1 MVKRLNVI
9 SVCGS
14 GTVTSSM
21 LAGKVRD
28 FLDYHGIKAKTVEV
42 NPGGV
47 EDQLSSGSWDL
58 IVHTSPL
65 KGKYDLPTINAVG
78 LLSGMGEEEFF
89 DELLET
95 SEKLVN

>member
-1 MVKRLNVI
+1 MKRVNVI

-21 LAGKVRD
+21 VAGKVKD
-28 FLDYHGIKAKTVEV
+28 FLEENGYRAKTVEV

-47 EDQLSSGSWDL
+47 EGELASGQWDL

-65 KGKYDLPTINAVG
+65 KGKYDVPTINSVG
-78 LLSGMGEEEFF
+78 LLTGMEEDEFY
-89 DELLET
+89 
-95 SEKLVN
+95 EKLLATVKTL

>member
-1 MVKRLNVI
+1 MKRVNVI

-21 LAGKVRD
+21 VAGKVKD
-28 FLDYHGIKAKTVEV
+28 FLEENGYRAKTVEV

-47 EDQLSSGSWDL
+47 EGELASGQWDV

-65 KGKYDLPTINAVG
+65 KGKYDIPTINSVG
-78 LLSGMGEEEFF
+78 LLTGMEEDEFYE
-89 DELLET
+89 ELLAT
-95 SEKLVN
+95 VKTL

>member
-1 MVKRLNVI
+1 MKRVNVI

-21 LAGKVRD
+21 VAGKVKD
-28 FLDYHGIKAKTVEV
+28 FLEDHGYRAKTVEV

-47 EDQLSSGSWDL
+47 DNELSSGQWDV

-65 KGKYDLPTINAVG
+65 KGTYEIPTINSVG
-78 LLSGMGEEEFF
+78 LLTGMGEEEFYE
-89 DELLET
+89 ELLDT
-95 SEKLVN
+95 VKSL

>member
-1 MVKRLNVI
+1 MAKKLNII

-21 LAGKVRD
+21 VAGKVKD
-28 FLDYHGIKAKTVEV
+28 FLEEHGYKASTVEV

-47 EDQLSSGSWDL
+47 DEQLASGKWDI

-65 KGKYDLPTINAVG
+65 KRKYELPTINAVA

-89 DELLET
+89 EALLNEAN
-95 SEKLVN
+95 SLDV

>member
-1 MVKRLNVI
+1 MKMINVI

-21 LAGKVRD
+21 VAGKVKDILEENGYR
-28 FLDYHGIKAKTVEV
+28 AKTVEV

-47 EDQLSSGSWDL
+47 DGQLSSGKWHI

-65 KGKYDLPTINAVG
+65 KGTYDLPCINAVG
-78 LLSGMGEEEFF
+78 LLTGMDEEGFI
-89 DELLET
+89 
-95 SEKLVN
+95 EKLLAAAAKLDL

>member
-1 MVKRLNVI
+1 MKNINVI

-21 LAGKVRD
+21 VAEKVKD
-28 FLDYHGIKAKTVEV
+28 ILDVNGYKAKTVEV

-47 EDQLSSGSWDL
+47 EGQLSTGKWDI

-65 KGKYDLPTINAVG
+65 KDTYSIPTINAVG
-78 LLSGMGEEEFF
+78 LLIGTDEDGFIE
-89 DELLET
+89 ELLT
-95 SEKLVN
+95 AVEKLNI

>member
-1 MVKRLNVI
+1 MAKRLNVI

-21 LAGKVRD
+21 VAGKVKD
-28 FLDYHGIKAKTVEV
+28 FLDDMGIKAKTVEV

-47 EDQLSSGSWDL
+47 DGEMASGNWDL

-65 KGKYDLPTINAVG
+65 KGKYDIPTINAVG
-78 LLSGMGEEEFF
+78 LLSGMGEDEFF
-89 DELLET
+89 EELKET
-95 SEKLVN
+95 AEKLVN

>member
-1 MVKRLNVI
+1 MKRVNVI

-21 LAGKVRD
+21 VAGKVKD
-28 FLDYHGIKAKTVEV
+28 FLEENGYRAKTVEV

-47 EDQLSSGSWDL
+47 EGELASGQWDL

-65 KGKYDLPTINAVG
+65 KGKYDVPTINSVG
-78 LLSGMGEEEFF
+78 LLTGMEEDEFYE
-89 DELLET
+89 ELLAT
-95 SEKLVN
+95 VKTL

>member
-1 MVKRLNVI
+1 MKRINVI

-21 LAGKVRD
+21 VAGKVKD
-28 FLDYHGIKAKTVEV
+28 FLEDNGYKAKTVEV

-47 EDQLSSGSWDL
+47 ENELASGQWDV

-65 KGKYDLPTINAVG
+65 KGTYSIPTINSVG
-78 LLSGMGEEEFF
+78 LLTGMEEEEFYE
-89 DELLET
+89 ELLET
-95 SEKLVN
+95 VKSL

>member
-1 MVKRLNVI
+1 MKNINVI

-21 LAGKVRD
+21 VAEKVKD
-28 FLDYHGIKAKTVEV
+28 ILDVNGYKAKTVEV

-47 EDQLSSGSWDL
+47 EGQLSSGKWDI

-65 KGKYDLPTINAVG
+65 KDTYDIPTINAVG
-78 LLSGMGEEEFF
+78 LLIGTDEDGFIE
-89 DELLET
+89 ELL
-95 SEKLVN
+95 SAVEKLNI

>member
-1 MVKRLNVI
+1 MRKINVI

-21 LAGKVRD
+21 VAGKVKD
-28 FLDYHGIKAKTVEV
+28 FLEENGYRAKTVEV

-47 EDQLSSGSWDL
+47 EGELASGQWDL

-65 KGKYDLPTINAVG
+65 KKKYDIPTINSVG
-78 LLSGMGEEEFF
+78 LLTGMAEDEFY
-89 DELLET
+89 EALLET
-95 SEKLVN
+95 VKTL

>member
-1 MVKRLNVI
+1 MKRVNVI

-21 LAGKVRD
+21 VAGKVKD
-28 FLDYHGIKAKTVEV
+28 FLEENGYRAKTVEV

-47 EDQLSSGSWDL
+47 EGELASGQWDL

-65 KGKYDLPTINAVG
+65 KGKYDVPTINSVG
-78 LLSGMGEEEFF
+78 LLTGMEEDEFYE
-89 DELLET
+89 ELLATVET
-95 SEKLVN
+95 L

>member
-1 MVKRLNVI
+1 MKTINII

-21 LAGKVRD
+21 VANKVKD
-28 FLDYHGIKAKTVEV
+28 FLSDNGIKAKTVEV

-47 EDQLSSGSWDL
+47 DGQLSSGSWDI

-65 KGKYDLPTINAVG
+65 KGKYDIPTINSVG
-78 LLSGMGEEEFF
+78 LLTGMGEEEFF
-89 DELLET
+89 EELLDTAKKITE
-95 SEKLVN
+95 

>member
-1 MVKRLNVI
+1 MKRVNVI

-21 LAGKVRD
+21 VAGKVKD
-28 FLDYHGIKAKTVEV
+28 FLEENGYRAKTVEV

-47 EDQLSSGSWDL
+47 EGELASGQWDL

-65 KGKYDLPTINAVG
+65 KGKYEVPTINSVG
-78 LLSGMGEEEFF
+78 LLTGMEEDEFYE
-89 DELLET
+89 ELLAT
-95 SEKLVN
+95 VKTL

>member
-1 MVKRLNVI
+1 MVKRVNVI

-21 LAGKVRD
+21 VASKVKD
-28 FLDYHGIKAKTVEV
+28 FLDDNGVKAKTVEV

-47 EDQLSSGSWDL
+47 DDQLSSGKWDL

-65 KGKYDLPTINAVG
+65 KRKYDIPAINAVG
-78 LLSGMGEEEFF
+78 LLSGMGEDEFYE
-89 DELLET
+89 ELLRT
-95 SEKLVN
+95 VKNLPA